1 MAHVPAAERRPQ
13 IVEAAIGLMA
23 REGVAAGSTRAIA
36 AEAGV
41 AQAMVHYTFGSK
53 QELYRS
59 VLEDLGRSLVTR
71 VRAAMPT
78 DAGFGETVSALVN
91 ELWRTVTEE
100 RERYR
105 LLVELIMLSL
115 RDPVLRQVASEFTHD
130 LDATAARLLADAAT
144 RAGQDLAL
152 PAEEIARFFL
162 SGFDGIVTRYLTDDY
177 DLAACES
184 TLRLMLDTTLA
195 LAVPDA
201 RLGSEARLER

>member
-13 IVEAAIGLMA
+13 IVAAAIGLMA

-53 QELYRS
+53 QELYRL
-59 VLEDLGRSLVTR
+59 VLEDLGDTLLKR
-71 VRAAMPT
+71 VLAATPIGA
-78 DAGFGETVSALVN
+78 DFAATVSALVN

-100 RERYR
+100 RERYL
-105 LLVELIMLSL
+105 LLVEMIMFSL
-115 RDPVLRQVASEFTHD
+115 RDPVLRPVASEFTHD
-130 LDATAARLLADAAT
+130 LDAAAARLLSDAAE
-144 RAGQDLAL
+144 RAGQELAL

-162 SGFDGIVTRYLTDDY
+162 SGFDGIVTRYMTDEY

-184 TLRLMLDTTLA
+184 TLRLMLDTTIA
-195 LAVPDA
+195 LAVSP
-201 RLGSEARLER
+201 